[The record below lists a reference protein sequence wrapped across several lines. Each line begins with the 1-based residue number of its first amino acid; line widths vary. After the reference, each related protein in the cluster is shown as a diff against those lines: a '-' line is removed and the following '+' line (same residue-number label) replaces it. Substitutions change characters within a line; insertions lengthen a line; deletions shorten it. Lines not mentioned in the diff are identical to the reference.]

1 MGENLVCPF
10 FARFSNGPNLGPFV
24 SPTKKPAIR
33 IIVPMILYGDWVTLF
48 TWENWLSFS
57 KKKGRGLIYWS
68 ETQVGIEYLLCIT
81 KEARGYLVGYG
92 LIKKNIDPNW
102 CILIHH
108 WTSYSQL
115 SHLIY
120 YKLFSSFEQGIL
132 KRQKDISTI
141 TETYKRSCSIVAKDN
156 LHKLRLFSVRTR
168 CI

>member
-1 MGENLVCPF
+1 MCPF

-24 SPTKKPAIR
+24 SPTKKHSHSH
-33 IIVPMILYGDWVTLF
+33 YSTYDTL
-48 TWENWLSFS
+48 WWLSDPFHLG
-57 KKKGRGLIYWS
+57 KLAFLQQKKGRGLIYWS

-132 KRQKDISTI
+132 IRQKGISTI
-141 TETYKRSCSIVAKDN
+141 TET
-156 LHKLRLFSVRTR
+156 
-168 CI
+168 